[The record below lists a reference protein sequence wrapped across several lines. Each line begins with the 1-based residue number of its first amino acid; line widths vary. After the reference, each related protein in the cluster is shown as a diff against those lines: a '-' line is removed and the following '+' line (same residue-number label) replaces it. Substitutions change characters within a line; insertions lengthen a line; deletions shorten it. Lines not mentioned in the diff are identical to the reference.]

1 MSNRG
6 QRKQNTIFGWINIK
20 RCMFCALLS
29 VAIFPVMLLLAV
41 FQPEMMREYL
51 MPGAFFAAGSVA
63 FAYLFFQIMQRKARE
78 YYDIM
83 TWSYLIYFH
92 LFLTYFSGKSIMFYY
107 AAVLITSYTVFL
119 PLGQYVAV
127 TLGELAGYA
136 WMMMLS
142 GAKEISA
149 TQVIILIAVH
159 AFAFISSRENYT
171 LRKNYLA
178 EEKKLRRERREAERD
193 PLTGLMNRR
202 GLERHVE
209 ELWSSCI
216 RNRDTVAAFVMD
228 IDLFKSYNDRFGHVQ
243 GDVCIQKV
251 ARCIED
257 TVKGFGI
264 VARIGGEEFL
274 VFVRGQHPQD
284 IYELA
289 EQIRFNVER
298 MGISRGMSNRSV
310 VTISIGVDMT
320 YAADDTT
327 LQGLYGR
334 ADKQLYIAKQ
344 DGRNCVRAAH
354 FRDRKISKIV

>member
-1 MSNRG
+1 MV
-6 QRKQNTIFGWINIK
+6 
-20 RCMFCALLS
+20 CALLS
-29 VAIFPVMLLLAV
+29 VAAFPIMLMLAV
-41 FQPEMMREYL
+41 VQPEIMEAYL

-63 FAYLFFQIMQRKARE
+63 FAYLLYQMMQHKTRA
-78 YYDIM
+78 YYDIV
-83 TWSYLIYFH
+83 TWGYLIYFH
-92 LFLTYFSGKSIMFYY
+92 LFLTYFAGKSIMFYY
-107 AAVLITSYTVFL
+107 AAVLIASYAVFL
-119 PLGQYVAV
+119 PIGQYVAL
-127 TLGELAGYA
+127 TLGELACYA

-142 GAKEISA
+142 GANEISV
-149 TQVIILIAVH
+149 TQMVTLVVVH
-159 AFAFISSRENYT
+159 MYAFISSRENYAV
-171 LRKNYLA
+171 RKNYIK

-216 RNRDTVAAFVMD
+216 KNRDTVAVFVMD

-243 GDVCIQKV
+243 GDACIRKV
-251 ARCIED
+251 AHSIEE
-257 TVKGFGI
+257 TVKGSGI
-264 VARIGGEEFL
+264 AARIGGEEFL
-274 VFVRGQHPQD
+274 VFVRGQNPQD

-289 EQIRFNVER
+289 EQVRANVEH

-310 VTISIGVDMT
+310 VTISIGVDVT
-320 YAADDTT
+320 YANEETT

-354 FRDRKISKIV
+354 FRDRRISKIV